1 MGAEM
6 RVRSRPQTDLF
17 RTFINLPKSG
27 CWLTVFLSIPTWQAE
42 IATRCTLTVGKALIL
57 SKSSCRK
64 HNTPANRTENGNS
77 VCAPELKHIP
87 FLIIRRARWRHSRI
101 LNRLNHPRRQ
111 TRNSQV
117 ETSYGRRPESHFIW
131 GWVKDLPA
139 RLWEEV
145 PVQREGPSL
154 IVHRTVIG
162 LSPPATICR
171 ASLGPS
177 VTILWPYSLSNNK

>member
-87 FLIIRRARWRHSRI
+87 FLIIRRAQWSWIVSITLGGKPVI
-101 LNRLNHPRRQ
+101 LKLKPLTGDAQRATLSGAGWKISPRACERRYLCNGRGQVWSCTGLWSDYLRQ
-111 TRNSQV
+111 PQFP
-117 ETSYGRRPESHFIW
+117 G
-131 GWVKDLPA
+131 
-139 RLWEEV
+139 
-145 PVQREGPSL
+145 PVWDHQYSW
-154 IVHRTVIG
+154 
-162 LSPPATICR
+162 
-171 ASLGPS
+171 
-177 VTILWPYSLSNNK
+177 VTIFSQ